1 MNTASTHGLGRSR
14 QRQFLAH
21 PVVRWAL
28 VPIAAVA
35 VACGTPSGA
44 VVVTD
49 APAAEPF
56 PAPDMT
62 PAPDPQSRL
71 QQAVDGAAERG
82 ALVSIGYLDRQT
94 DTYRGIGDDD
104 PVETA
109 SVVKLFVADDL
120 LMRASRGETDLPAEV
135 RERIAPMLSSSDDD
149 AAQVLWDFAGGSD
162 LVGRVAERYGLPST
176 TASEDGIWWN
186 TRTTARDLVAYY
198 DALLDGR
205 GGLSPGDRDTIVTD
219 LERYT
224 PLGTDGYP
232 QTFGIPRALSGE
244 STRGVKQGWMC
255 CVDGRWIHLST
266 GFVGVDERFVLA
278 VLSREEPWYGASGG
292 RDDTSHT
299 DVVDDDGAKHA
310 RITVTG
316 AVKILFPDG
325 VID

>member
-1 MNTASTHGLGRSR
+1 MNSASSYGFGRSR
-14 QRQFLAH
+14 ERRLPLGRVA
-21 PVVRWAL
+21 RWAV
-28 VPIAAVA
+28 VPVAAMA

-44 VVVTD
+44 MVTD
-49 APAAEPF
+49 APPAPPF
-56 PAPDMT
+56 PAPEMSM
-62 PAPDPQSRL
+62 APDPADRL

-82 ALVSIGYLDRQT
+82 ATVSIAYLDRQT

-120 LMRASRGETDLPAEV
+120 LMRSSRGEIDLPAEV
-135 RERIAPMLSSSDDD
+135 RDRIAPMLSSSDDD
-149 AAQVLWDFAGGSD
+149 AAQVLWDYAGGSD
-162 LVGRVAERYGLPST
+162 LVGRVAERYGLTAT
-176 TASEDGIWWN
+176 TASDDGIWWN
-186 TRTTARDLVAYY
+186 TRTTARDLIGYY
-198 DALLDGR
+198 DGLLDGR
-205 GGLSPGDRDTIVTD
+205 GGLSPTDRDTVTTD

-224 PLGTDGYP
+224 PLGADGYP

-244 STRGVKQGWMC
+244 TTRGVKQGWMC

-266 GFVGVDERFVLA
+266 GFVGADRRYVLA
-278 VLSREEPWYGASGG
+278 VLSREDPWYGAAGG
-292 RDDTSHT
+292 REDTTDT

-316 AVKILFPDG
+316 AVTILFPDG